1 MTEHGGHKSSSMAET
16 KRKGLLFLLK
26 YKKEDTFSKWI
37 YTLNPDAADRIP
49 ALRYTVGLGL
59 FGFYTVAALYPP
71 LQARQVLYFG
81 ASETKQSYLL
91 PADQEMKY

>member
-1 MTEHGGHKSSSMAET
+1 MAET

-49 ALRYTVGLGL
+49 ALQYMVGLGL
-59 FGFYTVAALYPP
+59 FGFYTVAALY
-71 LQARQVLYFG
+71 LFKLGKCCILEQVKQNNHICYQL
-81 ASETKQSYLL
+81 TK
-91 PADQEMKY
+91 K